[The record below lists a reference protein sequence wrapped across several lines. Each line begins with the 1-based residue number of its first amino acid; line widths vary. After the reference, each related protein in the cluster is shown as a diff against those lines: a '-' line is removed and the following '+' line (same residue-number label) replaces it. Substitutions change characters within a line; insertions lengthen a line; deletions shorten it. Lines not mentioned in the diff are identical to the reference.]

1 MQNQPTR
8 PHGQQADFV
17 RELTNS
23 LLSRV
28 RSLLVSIRSATAS
41 IAAVPV
47 RRIGSATEVANT
59 PHSCFCGD
67 AGDEGS

>member
-8 PHGQQADFV
+8 PHGQQANFV

-23 LLSRV
+23 LFPGV
-28 RSLLVSIRSATAS
+28 LLVSIRSATAS

-47 RRIGSATEVANT
+47 RRIGSATEVANM